1 MFAAKNELFTTPS
14 GYQIQRSLRFRS
26 SATAYL
32 SRTPASTTNQK
43 TWTWSGWV
51 KRGQLSGSADFTL
64 FGSVNPG
71 VSQTTV
77 SFSND
82 GFVVSSSGSGLAGIN
97 LKTSA
102 VFRDPSAWY
111 HIVVA
116 VDTTQATDTNR
127 VKIYINGVQSTSFS
141 ASTYPTQNTNC
152 TLNVSGLEVNIARF
166 NLVSF
171 FQYFDGYLAE
181 INFIDGQAL
190 TPSSFGAIN
199 ATTGVWSATRYNG
212 TYGTNGFYLPFTD
225 NSAATATTIGKDFS
239 GNGNNWT
246 PNNISVTAGVTY
258 DSMLDAPLGAGGG
271 ERGNY
276 TTLNPLSRTDGTVS
290 EANLK
295 FVGPSSS
302 RQINGTIAVNSGKW
316 YWEVNILNAP
326 VTPRDST
333 TAYNGFGFSLATIF
347 ASTAGG
353 TTSTHWVNLKD
364 NGFYKNFS
372 GTNTDSGSAISSGDV
387 LAIAVDLDANT
398 FAFYKNNT
406 SIVTGTIGTTAG
418 TSLVPAMY
426 SYNGDFGAMAC
437 NFGQRPFSY
446 TPPTGFKALHT
457 GNLGAPVIA
466 LPAQYMAAT
475 TYTGTNAIRSI
486 SNAVNGVSFQPD
498 FVWIKDRSRAGS
510 NDLVDSVRG
519 VNKALISDGNYA
531 EYTGSFVSSFNSDG
545 FGLPANTTSDSFYT
559 NISGDGF
566 VGWQWKGG
574 GTAVSNTSGSI
585 TSSVSANVSAGF
597 SVVTYTLNNSTFT
610 VGHGLGVAPRMIIV
624 KNRDTTNNWD
634 IYHSSVGAGSRLT
647 FTTSAPDASTQVWN
661 NTAPT
666 STVFSGD
673 SAWWSSPS
681 TSKMVAYCFAP
692 VAGYSAFGSYTG
704 NFNADGPFVYLG
716 FRPRYIMIKR
726 TDAAATWF
734 LFDTARNPTNNSAN
748 YLQAELSNSEG
759 ADALFDML
767 SNGFK
772 LRVAANSYNANGGTY
787 LYMAFAESPFKNS
800 LAR

>member
-1 MFAAKNELFTTPS
+1 MFASKDTLLTRPS

-71 VSQTTV
+71 VSQTTF

-102 VFRDPSAWY
+102 VFRDSSAWY

-166 NLVSF
+166 NLSGY

-181 INFIDGQAL
+181 VNFIDGQAL

-199 ATTGVWSATRYNG
+199 ATTGVWSATKYAG

-276 TTLNPLSRTDGTVS
+276 AVMNPVDQISTTVTNGNIQAVS
-290 EANLK
+290 SA
-295 FVGPSSS
+295 GDTPAI
-302 RQINGTIAVNSGKW
+302 RATIGVSSGKY
-316 YWEVNILNAP
+316 YWEVLYSAGTNNACHIG
-326 VTPRDST
+326 VADALAALST
-333 TAYNGFGFSLATIF
+333 TNSIGANSWNYYGFNGNKWNNNT
-347 ASTAGG
+347 STAYGASY
-353 TTSTHWVNLKD
+353 TT
-364 NGFYKNFS
+364 
-372 GTNTDSGSAISSGDV
+372 GDV
-387 LAIAVDLDANT
+387 IGVALDMDT
-398 FAFYKNNT
+398 GTLTFYKNNT
-406 SIVTGTIGTTAG
+406 SQGTAFTGLTGKTLTANLGNGTGGG
-418 TSLVPAMY
+418 TQTYQV
-426 SYNGDFGAMAC
+426 

-457 GNLGAPVIA
+457 G
-466 LPAQYMAAT
+466 
-475 TYTGTNAIRSI
+475 
-486 SNAVNGVSFQPD
+486 
-498 FVWIKDRSRAGS
+498 
-510 NDLVDSVRG
+510 
-519 VNKALISDGNYA
+519 
-531 EYTGSFVSSFNSDG
+531 
-545 FGLPANTTSDSFYT
+545 
-559 NISGDGF
+559 
-566 VGWQWKGG
+566 
-574 GTAVSNTSGSI
+574 
-585 TSSVSANVSAGF
+585 
-597 SVVTYTLNNSTFT
+597 TLA
-610 VGHGLGVAPRMIIV
+610 H
-624 KNRDTTNNWD
+624 
-634 IYHSSVGAGSRLT
+634 
-647 FTTSAPDASTQVWN
+647 Q
-661 NTAPT
+661 
-666 STVFSGD
+666 
-673 SAWWSSPS
+673 
-681 TSKMVAYCFAP
+681 
-692 VAGYSAFGSYTG
+692 
-704 NFNADGPFVYLG
+704 
-716 FRPRYIMIKR
+716 
-726 TDAAATWF
+726 
-734 LFDTARNPTNNSAN
+734 
-748 YLQAELSNSEG
+748 
-759 ADALFDML
+759 
-767 SNGFK
+767 
-772 LRVAANSYNANGGTY
+772 
-787 LYMAFAESPFKNS
+787 
-800 LAR
+800 